1 MFINLFKFTF
11 RNHDIHELPFC
22 FVFDEVFSVLA
33 TISTLVKSSSNSMML
48 SQFLFESIHTYKWPI
63 KLSTLSLNKFC
74 FLVYVSLL
82 NNEAKPWKS
91 DSVFSQIKAF
101 PWICNCIMFRFF
113 EQILYDFVVT
123 YIHLYSSIDIP
134 VHFA

>member
-1 MFINLFKFTF
+1 
-11 RNHDIHELPFC
+11 
-22 FVFDEVFSVLA
+22 
-33 TISTLVKSSSNSMML
+33 MML